1 MKIYYTERT
10 KTVVGKLCWL
20 APKWIKISSVSQ
32 LPSRMEYLSAVL
44 LVQTEAQKAQVASDM
59 PGIHIVSIEAIES
72 PEYQPGKN
80 DPINLIELPRSFFP
94 LSLDAAFDGRMRSE
108 GRI

>member
-10 KTVVGKLCWL
+10 KTVVDKLSWL
-20 APKWIKISSVSQ
+20 TPKWIKISSVSQ
-32 LPSRMEYLSAVL
+32 LPLRMKYLSEVFL
-44 LVQTEAQKAQVASDM
+44 SSTESQKAQVAADM

-72 PEYQPGKN
+72 PEFQPGRN
-80 DPINLIELPRSFFP
+80 DPINLIELPRSFW
-94 LSLDAAFDGRMRSE
+94 LLDLDAAFDDRVRSE

>member
-10 KTVVGKLCWL
+10 KTAVDKLSWL
-20 APKWIKISSVSQ
+20 VPKWIKISSVSQ
-32 LPSRMEYLSAVL
+32 LPLRMEYLREVF
-44 LVQTEAQKAQVASDM
+44 LVQTEAEKAQVADDK
-59 PGIHIVSIEAIES
+59 PRIHIVSIEALES

-80 DPINLIELPRSFFP
+80 DPLIELPRSFFP